1 MALFP
6 FGSIK
11 RIAKKD
17 KPVLHSKFLRLAGL
31 IMTTLLLGCETG
43 VSPSNPFDPDA
54 PSSARESASV
64 TGTIYLEGRTDH
76 SGVQVRLE
84 GYSGNSAT
92 TSTDGSYT
100 LTDLN
105 SDLDYMVIAEYTLE
119 PNLEF
124 NTAELA
130 AANLTPGETRTLATA
145 TLVRAPF
152 PPVVLDA
159 VKTDEDA
166 VTVYWIESE
175 DEDVTA
181 YTVYVRAGSTS
192 VYSADPTQ

>member
-17 KPVLHSKFLRLAGL
+17 KPVLHSQFLRLAVL

-92 TSTDGSYT
+92 TSADGSYT

-105 SDLDYMVIAEYTLE
+105 SDLDYMIIAEYTLE

-130 AANLTPGETRTLATA
+130 AANLTPGETRTLSTT

-159 VKTDEDA
+159 VKTGEDA
-166 VTVYWIESE
+166 VTIYWVESE
-175 DEDVTA
+175 DEDVT
-181 YTVYVRAGSTS
+181 
-192 VYSADPTQ
+192 DN